1 MFQLNFPQNKNK
13 THTHKKEKQLS
24 KFAQKLKRK
33 RKRTIMI
40 IVMFDKA
47 LPKKTMM
54 SEERERERE
63 GIRSGFCSSRSET
76 KQSVHYPLLWLFL
89 SFAIYLGYDINI
101 T

>member
-63 GIRSGFCSSRSET
+63 KGSEVVFAHLEAKPNSRSIIHFFGFF
-76 KQSVHYPLLWLFL
+76 SLLQF
-89 SFAIYLGYDINI
+89 I
-101 T
+101 